1 MNKPTPFGKQ
11 TFAEYEKEVKEY
23 KAFNLSKVEKVELS
37 LVDDLAKATKK
48 AESYIKENEKQIIE
62 FAKLKPVVDKAADD
76 WKMNFADINGL
87 TQKVYQ
93 GAKELGL
100 TMKEASQ
107 NTDVKKGADM
117 RSKLEDFRGLLR
129 KAGVKI

>member
-1 MNKPTPFGKQ
+1 MNTPTPLGK
-11 TFAEYEKEVKEY
+11 TYEQYKKELKEF
-23 KAFNLSKVEKVELS
+23 KEFNLSKVEKVELS

-48 AESYIKENEKQIIE
+48 AESYIKKNEKQIIE

>member
-23 KAFNLSKVEKVELS
+23 NLSKVEKVELS

-48 AESYIKENEKQIIE
+48 AESYIKNNEKQIIE
-62 FAKLKPVVDKAADD
+62 FTKLKSVVDKAADD

-107 NTDVKKGADM
+107 NIDVKKGSDM
-117 RSKLEDFRGLLR
+117 RGKLEDFRSLLR

>member
-1 MNKPTPFGKQ
+1 MNKPTPLGKTYEQ
-11 TFAEYEKEVKEY
+11 YEKELKE
-23 KAFNLSKVEKVELS
+23 FNLSKVEKVELS

-48 AESYIKENEKQIIE
+48 AESYIKKNEKQIIE
-62 FAKLKPVVDKAADD
+62 FAKLKSVVDKAADD
-76 WKMNFADINGL
+76 WEMNFADINGL

-107 NTDVKKGADM
+107 NKDVKKGSDM

>member
-11 TFAEYEKEVKEY
+11 TFAEYEKEVKDF
-23 KAFNLSKVEKVELS
+23 KAFNLKAEKIELS

-48 AESYIKENEKQIIE
+48 AESYIKNNEKQIIE
-62 FAKLKPVVDKAADD
+62 FTKLKSVVDKAADD

-107 NTDVKKGADM
+107 NIDVKKGSDM
-117 RSKLEDFRGLLR
+117 RGKLEDFRSLLR

>member
-23 KAFNLSKVEKVELS
+23 NLSKVEKVELS

-48 AESYIKENEKQIIE
+48 AESYIKKNEKQIIE
-62 FAKLKPVVDKAADD
+62 FAKLKSVVDKAADD

-107 NTDVKKGADM
+107 NIDVKKGSDM
-117 RSKLEDFRGLLR
+117 RKKLEDFRGLLR

>member
-1 MNKPTPFGKQ
+1 MNTPTPLGKTYEQ
-11 TFAEYEKEVKEY
+11 YEKELKEY
-23 KAFNLSKVEKVELS
+23 NLSKVEKIELS

-48 AESYIKENEKQIIE
+48 AESYIKKNEKQIIE
-62 FAKLKPVVDKAADD
+62 FAKLKSVVDKAADD
-76 WKMNFADINGL
+76 WEMNFADINGL

-107 NTDVKKGADM
+107 NKDVKKGSDM
-117 RSKLEDFRGLLR
+117 RSKLEDFRDLLR